1 MFYAD
6 LPIMLHVKQLTKRF
20 GTSQVVDQI
29 DLSVECGQV
38 RGLLGPN
45 GAGKSTTI
53 RMICGVM
60 SPDRGVVEID
70 GVDLAKSPS
79 IAKQSVGY
87 LPEGAPLPTEL
98 LPSEYLN
105 YVASMYGLSGDDRM
119 RAIGSSAERCAISE
133 VLEKPIAILSRG
145 YRQRVALAASIMHK
159 PKLLVLD
166 EPSTGLDPEQSAS
179 FRQIVRETAETSAV
193 LYSSHHLS
201 EVENTCDVVSIICNG
216 RVVVDSTFQALQQDD
231 ARVVVEVSPHE
242 VVDKINGTNSTEL
255 DTKWIRCEVDL
266 GKRTFEVAGEEIS
279 QQVANEGGKIRLL
292 QPASISLEST
302 YLRYIR
308 DAESQE

>member
-1 MFYAD
+1 
-6 LPIMLHVKQLTKRF
+6 MLHVKQLSKRF
-20 GTSQVVDQI
+20 GNSQVVDQI
-29 DLSVECGQV
+29 DLSVQCGQV

-60 SPDRGVVEID
+60 SPDQGVVEID
-70 GVDLAKSPS
+70 GVDLARNPS
-79 IAKQSVGY
+79 VAKQCIGY

-98 LPSEYLN
+98 LPNEYLK

-119 RAIGSSAERCAISE
+119 RAIGSSAERCAITD

-166 EPSTGLDPEQSAS
+166 EPSTGLDPAQSAS
-179 FRQIVRETAETSAV
+179 FRQLVRETADTSAV

-201 EVENTCDVVSIICNG
+201 EVEDTCDVVSIICNG
-216 RVVVDSTFQALQQDD
+216 HVVVDSTFQNLQQDN

-242 VVDKINGTNSTEL
+242 IVEKINGLNASKL
-255 DTKWIRCEVDL
+255 DADWIRCEVDL
-266 GKRTFEVAGEEIS
+266 SMRTFEAAGEEIS
-279 QQVANEGGKIRLL
+279 LQVANEGGKIRLL
-292 QPASISLEST
+292 QPTSVSLEST
-302 YLRYIR
+302 YLRHIHE
-308 DAESQE
+308 AELQG